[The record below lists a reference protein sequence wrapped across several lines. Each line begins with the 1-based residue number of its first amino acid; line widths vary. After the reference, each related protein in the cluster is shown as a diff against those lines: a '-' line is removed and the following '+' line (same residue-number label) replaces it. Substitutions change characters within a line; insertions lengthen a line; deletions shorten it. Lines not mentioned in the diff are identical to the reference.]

1 MGAIHPDGP
10 TRGERARNMSMN
22 RMIEHGRQG
31 RRKGQAG
38 MPEQIRDLRRRLSS
52 EPDKPISQQRFGDLV
67 GVAWSTVA
75 RWEGGSRPDA
85 RTTAKLV
92 RLRRALDALGDLIVP
107 EDRLLFFEQHHP
119 LLLKMRPIDLLDTE
133 DGAAAVKRLIESLE
147 SGAFA

>member
-1 MGAIHPDGP
+1 MLALV
-10 TRGERARNMSMN
+10 RMSPL
-22 RMIEHGRQG
+22 
-31 RRKGQAG
+31 GQIATTTY
-38 MPEQIRDLRRRLSS
+38 RLSAAG
-52 EPDKPISQQRFGDLV
+52 EGDLL

-85 RTTAKLV
+85 KMATKLA
-92 RLRRALDALGDLIVP
+92 RLGRALDALGDLIVP

-133 DGAAAVKRLIESLE
+133 QGTAAVMHLVEGLE

>member
-1 MGAIHPDGP
+1 MKRRMR
-10 TRGERARNMSMN
+10 RGGLTARSA
-22 RMIEHGRQG
+22 
-31 RRKGQAG
+31 RRRLTAG
-38 MPEQIRDLRRRLSS
+38 SAPEQIRELRRRLA
-52 EPDKPISQQRFGDLV
+52 PHPVKPISQQRFGELL

-85 RTTAKLV
+85 RMAAKLA
-92 RLRRALDALGDLIVP
+92 RLRRALDVLGGLVVP

-133 DGAAAVKRLIESLE
+133 GGTAAVMRLVEALE

>member
-1 MGAIHPDGP
+1 MK
-10 TRGERARNMSMN
+10 RGVKRGGLAARSV
-22 RMIEHGRQG
+22 RQ
-31 RRKGQAG
+31 RPAAARS
-38 MPEQIRDLRRRLSS
+38 PEQIRELRRRLALR
-52 EPDKPISQQRFGDLV
+52 PDKPISQQRFGDLL

-85 RTTAKLV
+85 KMATKLA
-92 RLRRALDALGDLIVP
+92 RLRRALDALGNLIVP

-133 DGAAAVKRLIESLE
+133 QGMAAVMRLIEGLE

>member
-1 MGAIHPDGP
+1 MKGVSRSG
-10 TRGERARNMSMN
+10 TR
-22 RMIEHGRQG
+22 
-31 RRKGQAG
+31 
-38 MPEQIRDLRRRLSS
+38 EQIRDLRQRLA
-52 EPDKPISQQRFGDLV
+52 PTPGRPISQQRFGDLL

-85 RTTAKLV
+85 KMATKLA
-92 RLRRALDALGDLIVP
+92 RLRRALDALGDLVVP

-133 DGAAAVKRLIESLE
+133 QGTAAVTRLIEGLE

>member
-1 MGAIHPDGP
+1 MGMRRPAASI
-10 TRGERARNMSMN
+10 AR
-22 RMIEHGRQG
+22 
-31 RRKGQAG
+31 
-38 MPEQIRDLRRRLSS
+38 QIRELRRRLALR
-52 EPDKPISQQRFGDLV
+52 PDKPISQQRFGDLL

-85 RTTAKLV
+85 KMATKLA
-92 RLRRALDALGDLIVP
+92 RLGRALDALGDLIVP

-133 DGAAAVKRLIESLE
+133 QGTAAVMHLVEGLE